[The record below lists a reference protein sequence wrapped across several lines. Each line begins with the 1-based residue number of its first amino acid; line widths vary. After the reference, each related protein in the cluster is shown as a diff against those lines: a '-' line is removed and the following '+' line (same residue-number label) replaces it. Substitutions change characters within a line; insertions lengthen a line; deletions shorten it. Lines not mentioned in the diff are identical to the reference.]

1 MRTTKAE
8 DREKRI
14 AHCVALIADIRRARS
29 WQDFERQSDAELIEG
44 LADRLTANPN
54 EHRLIACA
62 LALRFDIGR
71 DIEPVRELLDD
82 LGISDVDPQNHM
94 VARHSAVNK
103 HNKRASEVLRDQ
115 CVANCTTSTPTFSL
129 TYSWRC
135 PRIAG

>member
-14 AHCVALIADIRRARS
+14 AHCVALIADIRWARS

-44 LADRLTANPN
+44 LGDRLTANPN

-103 HNKRASEVLRDQ
+103 HFERAQLPATQGHSQ
-115 CVANCTTSTPTFSL
+115 S
-129 TYSWRC
+129 
-135 PRIAG
+135 